1 MKLNKKFKVLS
12 VGMLLVVT
20 LSSAMGCSKGSSEA
34 YNEIDSTKTVELIGE
49 TKNTL
54 VIDVRDADAY
64 AEGHLTNA
72 INIPFDEFEEKI
84 ADLEGYK
91 DQTIVLICNTGNKS
105 GKAGKMLVDKGFT
118 KVYNAEDGMDEFD
131 YDTVKYTNVTG
142 SEFEKLAAEKTDAVI
157 IDLRDA
163 KDFEKGSV
171 KNSIHI
177 PMDEFEV
184 QAKEKL
190 KDKNQEILLY
200 CNTGT
205 RTAEA
210 SQILEK
216 NGYTKD
222 KNISLFSSLIKKG
235 IIRKGGSG
243 NKIIY
248 KLN

>member
-20 LSSAMGCSKGSSEA
+20 LSSAIGCSKGISEA

-216 NGYTKD
+216 NGYTNVVNSIDGVKE
-222 KNISLFSSLIKKG
+222 
-235 IIRKGGSG
+235 
-243 NKIIY
+243 Y
-248 KLN
+248 KFNLQ

>member
-34 YNEIDSTKTVELIGE
+34 YNEIDSTETVELIGE

-216 NGYTKD
+216 NGYTNVVNSIDGVKE
-222 KNISLFSSLIKKG
+222 
-235 IIRKGGSG
+235 
-243 NKIIY
+243 Y
-248 KLN
+248 KFNLQ

>member
-20 LSSAMGCSKGSSEA
+20 LSSAIGCSKGSSEA

-118 KVYNAEDGMDEFD
+118 KAYNAEDGMDEFD

-216 NGYTKD
+216 NGYTNVVNSIDGVKE
-222 KNISLFSSLIKKG
+222 
-235 IIRKGGSG
+235 
-243 NKIIY
+243 Y
-248 KLN
+248 KFNLQ

>member
-190 KDKNQEILLY
+190 KKLL
-200 CNTGT
+200 
-205 RTAEA
+205 
-210 SQILEK
+210 
-216 NGYTKD
+216 
-222 KNISLFSSLIKKG
+222 KNIKK
-235 IIRKGGSG
+235 
-243 NKIIY
+243 KIII
-248 KLN
+248 NI

>member
-34 YNEIDSTKTVELIGE
+34 YNEIDSTKTVELIGA

-216 NGYTKD
+216 NGYTNVVNSIDGVKE
-222 KNISLFSSLIKKG
+222 
-235 IIRKGGSG
+235 
-243 NKIIY
+243 Y
-248 KLN
+248 KFNLQ

>member
-20 LSSAMGCSKGSSEA
+20 LSSAIGCSKGSSEA

-118 KVYNAEDGMDEFD
+118 KVYNAEDGMGELD

-216 NGYTKD
+216 NGYTNVVNSIDGVKE
-222 KNISLFSSLIKKG
+222 
-235 IIRKGGSG
+235 
-243 NKIIY
+243 Y
-248 KLN
+248 KFNLQ

>member
-20 LSSAMGCSKGSSEA
+20 LSSAIGCSKGSSEA

-163 KDFEKGSV
+163 KDFEKGSG

-190 KDKNQEILLY
+190 KDMDLAY
-200 CNTGT
+200 CMTIHK
-205 RTAEA
+205 
-210 SQILEK
+210 SQ
-216 NGYTKD
+216 
-222 KNISLFSSLIKKG
+222 
-235 IIRKGGSG
+235 GSG
-243 NKIIY
+243 ATRSLLKR
-248 KLN
+248 

>member
-20 LSSAMGCSKGSSEA
+20 LSSAIGCSKGSSEA

-118 KVYNAEDGMDEFD
+118 KVYNAEDGMNEFD

-216 NGYTKD
+216 NGYTNVVNSIDGVKE
-222 KNISLFSSLIKKG
+222 
-235 IIRKGGSG
+235 
-243 NKIIY
+243 Y
-248 KLN
+248 KFNLQ

>member
-54 VIDVRDADAY
+54 VIAVRDADAY

-216 NGYTKD
+216 NGYTNVVNSIDGVKE
-222 KNISLFSSLIKKG
+222 
-235 IIRKGGSG
+235 
-243 NKIIY
+243 Y
-248 KLN
+248 KFNLQ

>member
-216 NGYTKD
+216 NGYTNVVNSIDGVKEY
-222 KNISLFSSLIKKG
+222 NFNLQ
-235 IIRKGGSG
+235 
-243 NKIIY
+243 
-248 KLN
+248 

>member
-20 LSSAMGCSKGSSEA
+20 LSSAIGCSKGSSEA

-216 NGYTKD
+216 NGYTNVVNSIDGVKE
-222 KNISLFSSLIKKG
+222 
-235 IIRKGGSG
+235 
-243 NKIIY
+243 Y
-248 KLN
+248 KFNLQ

>member
-49 TKNTL
+49 TKNIL

-216 NGYTKD
+216 NGYTNVVNSIDGVKE
-222 KNISLFSSLIKKG
+222 
-235 IIRKGGSG
+235 
-243 NKIIY
+243 Y
-248 KLN
+248 KFNLQ

>member
-171 KNSIHI
+171 KNAIHI

-216 NGYTKD
+216 NGYTNVVNSIDGVKE
-222 KNISLFSSLIKKG
+222 
-235 IIRKGGSG
+235 
-243 NKIIY
+243 Y
-248 KLN
+248 KFNLQ

>member
-118 KVYNAEDGMDEFD
+118 KVYNAEDVMDEFD

-216 NGYTKD
+216 NGYTNVVNSIDGVKE
-222 KNISLFSSLIKKG
+222 
-235 IIRKGGSG
+235 
-243 NKIIY
+243 Y
-248 KLN
+248 KFNLQ